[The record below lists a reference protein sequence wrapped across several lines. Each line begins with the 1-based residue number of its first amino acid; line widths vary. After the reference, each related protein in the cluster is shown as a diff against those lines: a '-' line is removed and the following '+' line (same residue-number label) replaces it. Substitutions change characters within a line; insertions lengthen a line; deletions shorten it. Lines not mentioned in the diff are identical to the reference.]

1 MSTSSISPQ
10 AIAAELEDTW
20 SPRVVA
26 AFDEHYVKVAR
37 LHGTFTWHC
46 HEDEDELFYVLSGC
60 LTIELEDRTVVLKPG
75 DLYVVPRGVM
85 HNPIAEEECQVML
98 IERRSTLHTGGKV
111 TAQTRSLEE
120 QLP

>member
-1 MSTSSISPQ
+1 MSASTVSPQ
-10 AIAAELEDTW
+10 AVAASLKDTW

-46 HEDEDELFYVLSGC
+46 HDDEDELFYVLSGR
-60 LTIELEDRTVVLKPG
+60 LRIEMADETVELQAG
-75 DLYVVPRGVM
+75 EMYVVPRGVM

-98 IERRSTLHTGGKV
+98 IERKSTLHTGNVV
-111 TAQTRSLEE
+111 TEQTRSIDD
-120 QLP
+120 QL